1 MVKQITDP
9 VQLDLCDKGVE
20 FAKNDPNLAA
30 MMDEGNAVTLAENFV
45 DHGRE
50 HANDV
55 VALAMQIIEQTELL
69 SSEPISRYM
78 KATAELGA
86 YLHDIGRIKGSK
98 NHDKTGAVLARNYLD
113 TIRIDGK
120 PLPRA
125 FINRIVFIVRN
136 HRAESWLHRKR
147 KRQFDGPDVV
157 AVIIADKLCGSE
169 ARVPEQQL
177 NAMKVLANIPI
188 RPEFRAM
195 HQLDANWT
203 LARIPWND
211 TALMADEPQELLR
224 AAQEL
229 LTRQGIAVLPSV
241 VIDHHDKVNGSIYGR
256 EIRIYE
262 ELGVNYLTYSIEVD
276 ERLAPRELVTGLDW
290 WNDALHLAT
299 IAAAYLNLKFSLE
312 FNGRRLHYS
321 REAHDWLPVAVIAA

>member
-1 MVKQITDP
+1 M
-9 VQLDLCDKGVE
+9 GVE
-20 FAKNDPNLAA
+20 FARNDPHLKE
-30 MMDEGNAVTLAENFV
+30 MMDKGNAVTLAENFV
-45 DHGRE
+45 DHGRQ
-50 HANDV
+50 HADDV
-55 VALAMQIIEQTELL
+55 VALTMQIITQTELL
-69 SSEPISRYM
+69 SPGTFSRYM

-86 YLHDIGRIKGSK
+86 LLHDIGRIEGAKDHAK
-98 NHDKTGAVLARNYLD
+98 NGARIARRYLD
-113 TIRIDGK
+113 TILIDGT
-120 PLPRA
+120 PLPRT
-125 FINRIVFIVRN
+125 FINRVVFIVRN
-136 HRAESWLHRKR
+136 HRAESWLNRKR

-188 RPEFRAM
+188 SPEFRAL
-195 HQLDANWT
+195 HHLDGNWT

-211 TALMADEPQELLR
+211 EVLMAQEPQELLQ

-299 IAAAYLNLKFSLE
+299 IAAAYLNLRFSLE

-321 REAHDWLPVAVIAA
+321 RESHDWLPVAVIVA